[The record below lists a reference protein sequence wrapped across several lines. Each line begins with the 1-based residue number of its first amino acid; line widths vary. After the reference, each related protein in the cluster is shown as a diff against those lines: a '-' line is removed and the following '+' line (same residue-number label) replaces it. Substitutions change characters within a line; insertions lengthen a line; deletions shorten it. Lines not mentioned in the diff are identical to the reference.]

1 MDNNELWDK
10 YCEAIK
16 MEDSMRRQNYN
27 LQERTRQH
35 KIQWDKQS
43 NKVKDIQGAMGAL
56 AAGGDL
62 NDIIENMCVDEDF
75 NQRITNA

>member
-16 MEDSMRRQNYN
+16 LEDSMRRQNYN
-27 LQERTRQH
+27 LKERLRQH
-35 KIQWDKQS
+35 KIQWNRQS

-56 AAGGDL
+56 AADGNL
-62 NDIIENMCVDEDF
+62 NDIIANMCVDEDF
-75 NQRITNA
+75 NQRIINA